1 MFDENSIVV
10 KTWVKAVRN
19 GTKKNEEIPTISNL
33 RDVVISII
41 EGGN

>member
-19 GTKKNEEIPTISNL
+19 GAKKIEDVPTISNL
-33 RDVVISII
+33 REVVVSII
-41 EGGN
+41 KGGN